1 MGTRLTMRRLRAMEA
16 ALSAMLAGEQGEGD
30 WPEEI
35 PVEDAAAAHDWVCE
49 QLDKREQR
57 K

>member
-1 MGTRLTMRRLRAMEA
+1 MRTRLTLRRLTAMEA
-16 ALSAMLAGEQGEGD
+16 ALSAMLAGPQGEGD

-35 PVEDAAAAHDWVCE
+35 PVEDVEAAHDWVCE
-49 QLDKREQR
+49 QINKRES